1 MVKKKIIK
9 KKSHSKKAK
18 KVIKTVKRPIKRKAN
33 PLAHARE
40 ITVEKRLAENF
51 IALQKV
57 MVNLSVKF
65 DTLSTQISKLLNLF
79 EISAKALAEKEYA
92 VKKETRDDTEIL
104 KRVDNL
110 FQQNKVI
117 AKGLTLLHE
126 RPPMQQKS
134 FAPVMP
140 RHIPI
145 QTQRPPMQNTQ
156 QPQNPETKVQ
166 EEKNLG
172 DYQKSISSQPPS
184 NPQQFKKL

>member
-9 KKSHSKKAK
+9 NKPHSKKTK
-18 KVIKTVKRPIKRKAN
+18 KITKAIKTHIKRTPN
-33 PLAHARE
+33 PLANARE
-40 ITVEKRLAENF
+40 ITIEKKLAENF

-57 MVNLSVKF
+57 MVNLSIKF

-126 RPPMQQKS
+126 RPHQPKS
-134 FAPVMP
+134 FAPLMP

-145 QTQRPPMQNTQ
+145 QNQRTPMQA
-156 QPQNPETKVQ
+156 PQNQEAKVQ
-166 EEKNLG
+166 ESENNLG
-172 DYQKSISSQPPS
+172 EYQKSISSQPPS